1 MNLKILGMALSVAAT
16 FGLMACDN
24 SSSSNGGVPSCKVTT
39 DANSV
44 TLTSS
49 LGGQSMTEKAVI
61 EGDYVIK
68 TTTYK
73 GISKSEVQEQCNEM
87 KSYRKGLDV
96 TCGDNSVTVKGYA
109 EGITVADLKKL
120 ADEECEDMRTT
131 DYSDDDEDFDEE
143 DF

>member
-87 KSYRKGLDV
+87 KSYRQALDV

-109 EGITVADLKKL
+109 MGVTVADLKKL
-120 ADEECEDMRTT
+120 ADEECVDIKTA
-131 DYSDDDEDFDEE
+131 DYDDEDLDDE
-143 DF
+143 DL